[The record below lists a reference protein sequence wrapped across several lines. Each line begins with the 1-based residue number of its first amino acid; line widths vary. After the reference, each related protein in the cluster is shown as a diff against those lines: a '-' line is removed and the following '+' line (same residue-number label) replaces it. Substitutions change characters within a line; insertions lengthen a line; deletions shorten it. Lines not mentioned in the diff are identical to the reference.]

1 MSNYIPPQGRKK
13 RDYGIYPP
21 QGVKIKIPVIP
32 PPPPPPPPPAEVY
45 IDVYDS
51 ASGIE
56 LIEVVQ
62 VVVQVAF
69 DVEHN
74 LVTMELTTQSFD
86 VEHNLVNNELILTTP
101 EVEHNLVTMELSFPA

>member
-32 PPPPPPPPPAEVY
+32 PPPPPPPPPPEVY

-56 LIEVVQ
+56 LIEVA
-62 VVVQVAF
+62 QVAF
-69 DVEHN
+69 TVEHN
-74 LVTMELTTQSFD
+74 LVNMELTTQSFT
-86 VEHNLVNNELILTTP
+86 VEHNLVNNELILATP
-101 EVEHNLVTMELSFPA
+101 TVEHNLVTMELSFPA